1 MTAHG
6 RQLVRE
12 RHGRMVVWTPAGARP
27 LRELL
32 GGVADPDWVLTRGDC
47 EIVKYDGKV
56 WVGRVPTVGGLVY
69 VKRYARG
76 VGRTALEALFAG
88 SPARRAAGAALR
100 LAAEGIAVPEVCA
113 AVEVVRGGV
122 VTKSFF
128 LTREVPGSDTLDRY
142 WSRLRDEGDARA
154 RRTLAVRL
162 GALFARLHARGVY
175 HNDLKDVNLM
185 ARPAAAGPELTLLD
199 LERVAF
205 GGGPLGR
212 RRRVK
217 NLVQLDRT
225 LGARATRS
233 DRLRMLCAYLGET
246 DRATRRAWAAE
257 VRAASARKER
267 GKAAPG
273 LVPRAE
279 VTCTV
284 VCQDEAAKIGAC
296 LAGVG
301 WCAEV
306 LVVDGGSRDDTVALA
321 RATGA
326 RVIEH
331 AWPGYRAQKQFAFD
345 HATMPWVLSV
355 DADERVTPELG
366 QALQRLVGAVPADVS
381 GVAIARLVP
390 YLGRW
395 WFRGG
400 WYPRHM
406 PRLVRRDRARW
417 GGVDP
422 HDKLEVSGRV
432 VRLRTPLLHYTYAS
446 MADHVRSVGR
456 LTATAV
462 RQLPPERRAGA
473 GRLVG
478 EPLWRFFRSYVL
490 KRGALEGTAG
500 LFVAA
505 TDAFYV
511 CLRWAS
517 VWARRREV
525 T

>member
-1 MTAHG
+1 
-6 RQLVRE
+6 
-12 RHGRMVVWTPAGARP
+12 
-27 LRELL
+27 
-32 GGVADPDWVLTRGDC
+32 
-47 EIVKYDGKV
+47 
-56 WVGRVPTVGGLVY
+56 
-69 VKRYARG
+69 
-76 VGRTALEALFAG
+76 
-88 SPARRAAGAALR
+88 
-100 LAAEGIAVPEVCA
+100 
-113 AVEVVRGGV
+113 
-122 VTKSFF
+122 
-128 LTREVPGSDTLDRY
+128 
-142 WSRLRDEGDARA
+142 
-154 RRTLAVRL
+154 
-162 GALFARLHARGVY
+162 
-175 HNDLKDVNLM
+175 
-185 ARPAAAGPELTLLD
+185 
-199 LERVAF
+199 
-205 GGGPLGR
+205 
-212 RRRVK
+212 
-217 NLVQLDRT
+217 
-225 LGARATRS
+225 
-233 DRLRMLCAYLGET
+233 
-246 DRATRRAWAAE
+246 

-279 VTCTV
+279 VTCAV

-306 LVVDGGSRDDTVALA
+306 LVVDGGSRDDTVDLA

-366 QALQRLVGAVPADVS
+366 QALQRVVGVVPGDVS

-432 VRLRTPLLHYTYAS
+432 VRLHTPLLHYTYAS

>member
-1 MTAHG
+1 MKSILCS
-6 RQLVRE
+6 Q
-12 RHGRMVVWTPAGARP
+12 PP
-27 LRELL
+27 
-32 GGVADPDWVLTRGDC
+32 
-47 EIVKYDGKV
+47 
-56 WVGRVPTVGGLVY
+56 VGGI
-69 VKRYARG
+69 
-76 VGRTALEALFAG
+76 E
-88 SPARRAAGAALR
+88 
-100 LAAEGIAVPEVCA
+100 
-113 AVEVVRGGV
+113 
-122 VTKSFF
+122 
-128 LTREVPGSDTLDRY
+128 
-142 WSRLRDEGDARA
+142 DA
-154 RRTLAVRL
+154 
-162 GALFARLHARGVY
+162 ARLHQDDIEHKR
-175 HNDLKDVNLM
+175 
-185 ARPAAAGPELTLLD
+185 
-199 LERVAF
+199 
-205 GGGPLGR
+205 
-212 RRRVK
+212 
-217 NLVQLDRT
+217 
-225 LGARATRS
+225 
-233 DRLRMLCAYLGET
+233 
-246 DRATRRAWAAE
+246 
-257 VRAASARKER
+257 ARKER

-279 VTCTV
+279 VTCAV

-306 LVVDGGSRDDTVALA
+306 LVVDGGSRDDTVDLA

-366 QALQRLVGAVPADVS
+366 QALQRLVGVVPGDVS

-432 VRLRTPLLHYTYAS
+432 VRLHTPLLHYTYAS

-462 RQLPPERRAGA
+462 RQLTQQGFTKAFNLRGGFAGWRARGL
-473 GRLVG
+473 GV
-478 EPLWRFFRSYVL
+478 EP
-490 KRGALEGTAG
+490 
-500 LFVAA
+500 
-505 TDAFYV
+505 
-511 CLRWAS
+511 
-517 VWARRREV
+517 
-525 T
+525 